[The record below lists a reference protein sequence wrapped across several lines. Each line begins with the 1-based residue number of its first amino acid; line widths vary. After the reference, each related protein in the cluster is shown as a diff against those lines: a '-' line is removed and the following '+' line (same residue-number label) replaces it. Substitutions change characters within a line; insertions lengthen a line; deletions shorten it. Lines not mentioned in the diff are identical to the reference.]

1 MEQDTKSKQ
10 YSDQNR
16 YYNKEMQNKIEMQKT
31 PQKLENNPAGIQRKY
46 GGMNNASVAILH
58 SANK

>member
-1 MEQDTKSKQ
+1 
-10 YSDQNR
+10 
-16 YYNKEMQNKIEMQKT
+16 MQNKIEMQKT

>member
-31 PQKLENNPAGIQRKY
+31 PQKLENNPAGI
-46 GGMNNASVAILH
+46 
-58 SANK
+58 